1 MARNTGRSTRSKKK
15 SSSGTVQSRT
25 GSTSARR
32 SSGSTRSTG
41 KAAGSNGGSGFLVQ
55 GTILAA
61 ASFISRIIGLIYR
74 IPMTNIIGDAGN
86 NYYSAAYD
94 IYNIF
99 LMISSFSLP
108 LAISK
113 LVSARMAKNEEASA
127 RRVLRGGLIF
137 ACITGGISFFI
148 VFTFADLLTSVL
160 VTPQSYLALR
170 ILGPTLLIVAIMG
183 VIRGYFQ
190 GMGTM
195 VPSAVSQIIEQI
207 VNAVV
212 SVAAA
217 YALFQYGTK
226 VGAIMGDETQYA
238 QSYGAA
244 GGTLGTSM
252 GALAGLIF
260 LFFLLL
266 FVGHRFTPKAKAQEK
281 SGQAEDY
288 ADIFRSLIWT
298 VLPILISTTIYN
310 CDYMIEHIIF
320 KNIAAFQGYAAEDVS
335 TWWGIFSGKYILLR
349 NVPIAIA
356 SAVASSAVPSITRAI
371 RQNDRKLVRSKI
383 YSSMRFIMILAFP
396 CAVGMAVLA
405 SPILVMLFGDARQLG
420 AIMLQVGALSIIFY
434 SISTLSNGI
443 LQGIDRLSVPIKN
456 AVIAHI
462 LHIALMLILML
473 GFHLGIYAVIISN
486 MAFGFFM
493 CVLNGKSIARYAKYR
508 QEFRKTFFMP
518 AIASLIMGVFVWL
531 GYKLFMLIGLGNTI
545 ATLVSICLGVIVYL
559 FAVLKLRVVTI
570 RELRTFPKG
579 DSIIRLLRRLHLI
592 QKPKRR
598 KRR

>member
-1 MARNTGRSTRSKKK
+1 MSTSKKRRK
-15 SSSGTVQSRT
+15 SN
-25 GSTSARR
+25 A
-32 SSGSTRSTG
+32 
-41 KAAGSNGGSGFLVQ
+41 GGSAFLVQ
-55 GTILAA
+55 GSILAA
-61 ASFISRIIGLIYR
+61 ASFISRIIGLLYR

-113 LVSARMAKNEEASA
+113 LVSARMAKGEEGST
-127 RRVLRGGLIF
+127 RRVLRGGLVF
-137 ACITGGISFFI
+137 ALVTGGISFFI

-170 ILGPTLLIVAIMG
+170 ILGPTLLVVAIMG

-207 VNAVV
+207 VNAIV

-217 YALFQYGTK
+217 WSLYQYGMK
-226 VGAIMGDETQYA
+226 VGAIMGDAEDYA

-260 LFFLLL
+260 LFFML
-266 FVGHRFTPKAKAQEK
+266 FFFGHKFIPHAKEQEK
-281 SGQAEDY
+281 AGEAEGYGDV
-288 ADIFRSLIWT
+288 FRSIIFT

-310 CDYMIEHIIF
+310 CDYMIEHIIY
-320 KNIAAFQGYAAEDVS
+320 KNIATFQGYAAEDIS

-371 RQNDRKLVRSKI
+371 RQKDGKLVRYKI
-383 YSSMRFIMILAFP
+383 RSSMRFIMLLAFP

-405 SPILVMLFGDARQLG
+405 SPILQMLFGDARRLG

-456 AVIAHI
+456 AIIAHI
-462 LHIALMLILML
+462 MHIALMLVLML
-473 GFHLGIYAVIISN
+473 GFHLGIYAVIICN
-486 MAFGFFM
+486 MAFGLFM
-493 CVLNGKSIARYAKYR
+493 CILNGRSIARYTHYR
-508 QEFRKTFFMP
+508 QEYRKTFLMP
-518 AIASLIMGVFVWL
+518 CIASLMMGVVVWL
-531 GYKLFMLIGLGNTI
+531 SYKILMLILSSNTI
-545 ATLVSICLGVIVYL
+545 CTLISICLGVVSYGFL
-559 FAVLKLRVVTI
+559 VLKLRVVTI
-570 RELRTFPKG
+570 RDLRGFPKG
-579 DSIIRLLRRLHLI
+579 DAIIRLLKKLHIL
-592 QKPKRR
+592 
-598 KRR
+598 

>member
-1 MARNTGRSTRSKKK
+1 MARNSSRSPQRKK
-15 SSSGTVQSRT
+15 SSREN
-25 GSTSARR
+25 A
-32 SSGSTRSTG
+32 
-41 KAAGSNGGSGFLVQ
+41 SGFLVQ

-113 LVSARMAKNEEASA
+113 LVSARMAKGEEAST

-170 ILGPTLLIVAIMG
+170 ILGPTLLIVAVMG

-226 VGAIMGDETQYA
+226 VGAIMGDETEYA

-260 LFFLLL
+260 LFFMLM
-266 FVGHRFTPKAKAQEK
+266 FFGHRFTPKAKKQAR
-281 SGQAEDY
+281 SGQVEDY
-288 ADIFRSLIWT
+288 KDIFRSLIWT

-320 KNIAAFQGYAAEDVS
+320 KNIAAIQGYAAEDVS

-371 RQNDRKLVRSKI
+371 RQNDHQLVRSKI

-405 SPILVMLFGDARQLG
+405 GPILIMLFGDSRELG
-420 AIMLQVGALSIIFY
+420 AIMIQLGAFSIIFY

-462 LHIALMLILML
+462 LHIALMLVLML
-473 GFHLGIYAVIISN
+473 GFHLGIYAVILSN
-486 MAFGFFM
+486 MAFGLFM
-493 CVLNGKSIARYAKYR
+493 CILNGKSIARYTKYR
-508 QEFRKTFFMP
+508 QEFRRTFFLP
-518 AIASLIMGVFVWL
+518 AIAALIMGIFVWAI
-531 GYKLFMLIGLGNTI
+531 YRLFMAVNLGNTI
-545 ATLVSICLGVIVYL
+545 STLLSICLGVVVYL
-559 FAVLKLRVVTI
+559 LAVLKLRVVTVK
-570 RELRTFPKG
+570 ELRSFPKG
-579 DSIIRLLRRLHLI
+579 DSIIRLLQKLHLI
-592 QKPKRR
+592 RTPKRKNR
-598 KRR
+598 KSR